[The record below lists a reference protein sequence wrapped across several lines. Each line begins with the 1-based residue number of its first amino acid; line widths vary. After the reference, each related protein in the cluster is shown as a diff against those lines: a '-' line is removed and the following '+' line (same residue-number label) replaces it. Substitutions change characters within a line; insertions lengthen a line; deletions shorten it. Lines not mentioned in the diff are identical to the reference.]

1 MEDVMAEAKSNDTVR
16 VHYTGRLEDGTVFD
30 SSLQRE
36 PLEFTLGEGQVIPGF
51 EEGVMGMN
59 PGESKTIEIDAE
71 RAYGPYRDDMLLSV
85 DRSQFP
91 DNIEPSVGQ
100 RLQLRQPD
108 GQTMLVTVSEVGDAQ
123 VTLDA
128 NHPLAGKNLIFDVQL
143 VEIV

>member
-1 MEDVMAEAKSNDTVR
+1 MAEAKSSDTVR

-30 SSLQRE
+30 SSLERE

-51 EEGVMGMN
+51 EEGVVGMN
-59 PGESKTIEIDAE
+59 PGASKTIEIDVE
-71 RAYGPYRDDMLLSV
+71 RAYGPYRDDMLLAV
-85 DRSQFP
+85 DRGQFP
-91 DNIEPSVGQ
+91 ENIEPNVGQ

-108 GQTMLVTVSEVGDAQ
+108 GQTMLVTVSEVGDEQ

-128 NHPLAGKNLIFDVQL
+128 NHPLAGKNLIFDVEL

>member
-1 MEDVMAEAKSNDTVR
+1 MAEAKSNDTVR